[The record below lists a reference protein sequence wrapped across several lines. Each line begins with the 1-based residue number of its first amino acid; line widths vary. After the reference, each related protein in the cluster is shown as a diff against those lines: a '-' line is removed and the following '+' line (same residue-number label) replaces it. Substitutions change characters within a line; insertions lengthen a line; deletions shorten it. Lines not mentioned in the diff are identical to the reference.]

1 MRKLKKCLVTLIL
14 VSLIFG
20 VTGFAPAQRLPG
32 QVLVWVRPEELMRG
46 PGSPEMLFLV
56 ANTTAK
62 PLSLSS
68 ITPKVEGVAQSTAQ
82 MSRPLPVLTPDE
94 SKTLADILAGTRVDF
109 PPELATKVCILS
121 VPTGIEHDGK
131 SEKSVRLSAEI
142 RFDDGSFTTLES
154 AAILTTSL
162 PAESGWVAGDGHIH
176 TDFSDGGY
184 SVYQRR
190 NDAINFGYKWIFITD
205 HSGSLSSTYSSYVTT
220 CADADGT
227 NLAIGPDQ
235 EVSAY
240 GGGHYLAYRCNSAL
254 LSGVWAESYLPTYVT
269 NNNSPNSFGGVAH
282 PNHFSYPWSDFPRSS
297 AVYRFVELFSNERIP
312 SSTTLSEWRDQL
324 ELDLPS
330 KIAGGD
336 TAPFTVGVAGSD
348 AHFVL
353 TPYWG
358 KNMTYLKANLTPP
371 TIGPA
376 YQALLA
382 GQAVASGDG
391 SFARFTM
398 GSKQIGQVL
407 STSSSSISVNYY
419 IKGATPSTI
428 IRWFRLIR
436 VTDGSIVP
444 NSGEAP
450 NSNLYQGTKNVTFA
464 ATDDAYYLE
473 VELQDSGG
481 VTQRVYTNPIF
492 LNR

>member
-1 MRKLKKCLVTLIL
+1 M
-14 VSLIFG
+14 
-20 VTGFAPAQRLPG
+20 
-32 QVLVWVRPEELMRG
+32 VL
-46 PGSPEMLFLV
+46 LV
-56 ANTTAK
+56 ANTTGK

-68 ITPKVEGVAQSTAQ
+68 ITPKVEGVPQPTAEI
-82 MSRPLPVLTPDE
+82 SRPLPVLTADE

-109 PPELATKVCILS
+109 PSELAARVCILS
-121 VPTGIEHDGK
+121 IPTGIEHDGK
-131 SEKSVRLSAEI
+131 SEKSVRLSADI
-142 RFDDGSFTTLES
+142 RFDDGSCTTFES
-154 AAILTTSL
+154 TAILTTSL

-190 NDAINFGYKWIFITD
+190 NDAINLGYKWIFITD
-205 HSGSLSSTYSSYVTT
+205 HSGSLSSTYSNYVTT

-227 NLAIGPDQ
+227 DLAIGPDQ

-254 LSGVWAESYLPTYVT
+254 LSGYYYESYLPTYVK

-282 PNHFSYPWSDFPRSS
+282 PNHAAYPWSDFPRSTP
-297 AVYRFVELFSNERIP
+297 VFRFVELFSNERIP
-312 SSTTLSEWRDQL
+312 SSTTLSEWQDQL
-324 ELDLPS
+324 YKDMPA

-336 TAPFTVGVAGSD
+336 TGPFTVGVAGSD
-348 AHFVL
+348 AHFVG

-358 KNMTYLKANLTPP
+358 KNMTYLKTSLTPP

-398 GSKQIGQVL
+398 GGKQIGQVL
-407 STSSSSISVNYY
+407 TTSASTISVSYY
-419 IKGATPSTI
+419 IAGATPSTLI
-428 IRWFRLIR
+428 QWFRLIK
-436 VTDGSIVP
+436 VSDGSIVP
-444 NSGEAP
+444 YSGEVLNA
-450 NSNLYQGTKNVTFA
+450 NTYQGTKNVTFGT
-464 ATDDAYYLE
+464 TDNAYYLE
-473 VELQDSGG
+473 VELKDSAG
-481 VTQRVYTNPIF
+481 VTQRVITNPIF